1 MIGVFLSITA
11 FATSRLHID
20 KVQNIPFGKTVKINV
35 DFQTVKTV
43 GARMQPVDWKFKIIG
58 NRQYFVVTKDNNKT
72 LSVKNNSQSDDGKY
86 VRIEI
91 YDPSTQVSDTL
102 RIRLLPQVFYHYTI
116 TASKDVGQNQHIW
129 SIVDP
134 NDEKSLTPRDLIIQA
149 LYIGF
154 TALLDAHQK
163 SPDNIKVSEEF
174 LKNFGNSVND
184 LNNLS
189 VAEKKQRIINMFK
202 LIGVNQAE
210 IDFANMLKLLD
221 KLKLSHLFFTF
232 PGITQ
237 SDLMTQPKE
246 GFVVTKYKKND
257 WGSRAAPNRLAFGV
271 ILNNKQ
277 QLIRVVLVQPKDSE
291 SGVRILQSNTTGF
304 GIVDKKD
311 EGYYSGDNS
320 ESEDLDLPLN
330 MQGQNQATKVTAS
343 KKTKAQLAQ
352 QKDIKLAAVEAQ
364 GGVEESKTTA
374 TMPLQSQPTV
384 SRLAIADNQKAASQQ
399 YAGRQNITA
408 AKALP
413 DSAQPKVE
421 QLNRNAVSNKNPE
434 LLANIRN
441 FDQSQLKTA
450 PINQGNQ
457 APEQP
462 KVTIPPPPPLPPAL
476 STTENGKN
484 TLSNQQIAKEV
495 QALPA
500 QNKIGNSDNKENSV
514 LLASIRNFDQSK
526 LNKASNSAAQKSV
539 VTDANRNVQQN
550 EGREGLLQQIRQGQ
564 YNLKK
569 TTVQQGSK
577 TSVKAVDSKA
587 QQAKPLTP
595 MELLKQSLSKR
606 RVAMGYDSDKEN
618 SKPEQSSK
626 QQEKSEL
633 INTQASPINQDN
645 QVPEQPKVTIPP
657 PPPLPPAP
665 KLSTTADGNNLSKQ
679 EKTRKEEILDQGD
692 VQKPNNTE
700 LRGSIENFNKD
711 NLKKVSDS
719 AKNNKAQENKGRDA
733 MLQQIRQGQ
742 HNLKPVGLPEEKT
755 LQRNKVNLLEEAL
768 RKAMEKRGQL
778 QTDENLD
785 DQDGVYQS
793 GGDVDDWDE

>member
-1 MIGVFLSITA
+1 M
-11 FATSRLHID
+11 
-20 KVQNIPFGKTVKINV
+20 
-35 DFQTVKTV
+35 
-43 GARMQPVDWKFKIIG
+43 
-58 NRQYFVVTKDNNKT
+58 
-72 LSVKNNSQSDDGKY
+72 
-86 VRIEI
+86 
-91 YDPSTQVSDTL
+91 
-102 RIRLLPQVFYHYTI
+102 
-116 TASKDVGQNQHIW
+116 
-129 SIVDP
+129 
-134 NDEKSLTPRDLIIQA
+134 
-149 LYIGF
+149 
-154 TALLDAHQK
+154 
-163 SPDNIKVSEEF
+163 
-174 LKNFGNSVND
+174 
-184 LNNLS
+184 
-189 VAEKKQRIINMFK
+189 
-202 LIGVNQAE
+202 
-210 IDFANMLKLLD
+210 
-221 KLKLSHLFFTF
+221 
-232 PGITQ
+232 
-237 SDLMTQPKE
+237 
-246 GFVVTKYKKND
+246 
-257 WGSRAAPNRLAFGV
+257 
-271 ILNNKQ
+271 
-277 QLIRVVLVQPKDSE
+277 
-291 SGVRILQSNTTGF
+291 
-304 GIVDKKD
+304 
-311 EGYYSGDNS
+311 
-320 ESEDLDLPLN
+320 
-330 MQGQNQATKVTAS
+330 
-343 KKTKAQLAQ
+343 
-352 QKDIKLAAVEAQ
+352 
-364 GGVEESKTTA
+364 
-374 TMPLQSQPTV
+374 
-384 SRLAIADNQKAASQQ
+384 
-399 YAGRQNITA
+399 
-408 AKALP
+408 
-413 DSAQPKVE
+413 
-421 QLNRNAVSNKNPE
+421 
-434 LLANIRN
+434 
-441 FDQSQLKTA
+441 KTA

-500 QNKIGNSDNKENSV
+500 QNKIGNSDNKENSA